1 MPKSTSF
8 DPSSL
13 PDLTGFIVLITG
25 GHSGLYASSSPI
37 SREDYFSI
45 NKSLKSNSGLA
56 TTKVL
61 ASKKATVYIASRS
74 IPKAESAIKELKQE
88 IPNAKVAVIEID
100 LSDLESVKRGAE
112 EFVRSI
118 KLKSDNV
125 QTQADRLDEQ
135 EGEQTPHPD
144 QQCRGKYFVSKR
156 NIESH

>member
-1 MPKSTSF
+1 MPTPTSF

-13 PDLTGFIVLITG
+13 PNLKGFIVLITG

-37 SREDYFSI
+37 SRENYFFI

-56 TTKVL
+56 TTQAL
-61 ASKKATVYIASRS
+61 ASKNATVYIASRS
-74 IPKAESAIKELKQE
+74 IPKAESAIKELEQE
-88 IPNAKVAVIEID
+88 IPNAKVAVIEMD

-125 QTQADRLDEQ
+125 QTQADKLDEQ
-135 EGEQTPHPD
+135 ERERTPHLD
-144 QQCRGKYFVSKR
+144 QQCRGKYFVSK
-156 NIESH
+156 